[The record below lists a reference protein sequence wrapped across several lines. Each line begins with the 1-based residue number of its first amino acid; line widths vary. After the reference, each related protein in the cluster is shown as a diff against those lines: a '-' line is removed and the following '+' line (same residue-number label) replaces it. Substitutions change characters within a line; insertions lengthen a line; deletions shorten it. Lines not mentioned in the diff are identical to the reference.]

1 MFVHTLGISV
11 CFVLG
16 FVSTSAYAQNVG
28 ISKTAFMDHY
38 REQGTTTWC
47 WASSAEMVLSFQGV
61 KIPQDAIVTRV
72 KGAPIQGTADPVAM
86 VAATNGVFDDESRKK
101 IIISGQ
107 YVTGSPAPTVLYNQ
121 LKHNRPVVLTY
132 QNGPWTGHAV
142 VLTGM
147 DAKATQDGV
156 WINRFYVFD
165 PFPYVQVM
173 TPFGVRLVKDAS
185 LIYQQLDLIA
195 TPIGLQLSRAGMP
208 IGVLSGMIL
217 MDATNL

>member
-1 MFVHTLGISV
+1 
-11 CFVLG
+11 
-16 FVSTSAYAQNVG
+16 
-28 ISKTAFMDHY
+28 MDHY